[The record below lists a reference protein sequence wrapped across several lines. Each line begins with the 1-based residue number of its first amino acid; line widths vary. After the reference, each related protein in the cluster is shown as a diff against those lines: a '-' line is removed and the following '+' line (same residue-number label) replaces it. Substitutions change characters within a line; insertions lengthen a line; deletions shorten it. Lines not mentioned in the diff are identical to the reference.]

1 MAVLCAVQVAVL
13 ALAMSVQPLSADI
26 ISDITTSETDEFDAL
41 QIKVEMFWKP
51 ILSAA
56 EDVQMEKH
64 LVLYA
69 HAEDVIKSLPAE
81 NKFAR
86 ETLREALDHLKKA
99 DDASF
104 KLALSSSQVAT
115 EKLDAP
121 HDGSSSGFS
130 FLTGG
135 QNFLQAALKRF
146 IGGGQYSKKLLEH
159 VQERQSDIL
168 PVLRGAAG
176 ATGNVLSDCRLA
188 SSKGFEVQKYDIYN
202 DHVPKTPKIA
212 KDLADRIIDAAG
224 ATRHRF
230 MTSITDVVQGI
241 TKDEQEKHED
251 AAVTVT
257 KASLRGLHRSVA
269 SAEAKISL
277 KTSHVQFANLVGSS
291 NLIDSWL

>member
-1 MAVLCAVQVAVL
+1 MSVLCAVRVAVL
-13 ALAMSVQPLSADI
+13 ALAMSLQPASADI

-64 LVLYA
+64 LALYA

-81 NKFAR
+81 NKFVK

-104 KLALSSSQVAT
+104 KLALSSARVAT
-115 EKLDAP
+115 DKLDATQ
-121 HDGSSSGFS
+121 DGGSSGFS

-135 QNFLQAALKRF
+135 QNFLKAALKRF
-146 IGGGQYSKKLLEH
+146 VGGGQFSAKLIEH

-176 ATGNVLSDCRLA
+176 ATGNILSDCRLA
-188 SSKGFEVQKYDIYN
+188 SKKGFDVQRYDIYN
-202 DHVPKTPKIA
+202 NDVPKTPKIA
-212 KDLADRIIDAAG
+212 DDLADQIIDAAG
-224 ATRHRF
+224 STRHHF
-230 MTSITDVVQGI
+230 MKGITDAVKGI
-241 TKDEQEKHED
+241 TRDEQEKHED

-277 KTSHVQFANLVGSS
+277 KTSQLQFSNLIGSS